1 MCCFCCAPR
10 AFITHLDYAIHGMT
24 YTLGIPNS
32 TGGST
37 KIHHP
42 QKMVA
47 VLDTTNVYTIEIS
60 SCISYSWIFFI
71 LNVSTIFKPIEGER
85 RCKDLC
91 FLTCRLYVQH
101 IVRGTINIHQNFG
114 RSMSRTSRRR
124 KKDVLEEPTTRKI
137 SSV

>member
-1 MCCFCCAPR
+1 MEITPIRKTSIWRSNFLMDMCCFCCAPR

-60 SCISYSWIFFI
+60 SCISYSWIFFYSQCLDNI
-71 LNVSTIFKPIEGER
+71 QTNRGWKKVQRFMFLNMPTLCTTY
-85 RCKDLC
+85 CKG
-91 FLTCRLYVQH
+91 YYQYP
-101 IVRGTINIHQNFG
+101 
-114 RSMSRTSRRR
+114 
-124 KKDVLEEPTTRKI
+124 LEFWKEYEPYF
-137 SSV
+137 